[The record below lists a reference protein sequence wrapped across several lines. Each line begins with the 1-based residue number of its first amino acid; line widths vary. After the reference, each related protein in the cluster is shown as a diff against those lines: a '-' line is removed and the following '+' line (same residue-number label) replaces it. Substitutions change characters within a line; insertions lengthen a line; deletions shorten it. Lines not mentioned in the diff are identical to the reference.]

1 MKPYILQHRLAL
13 LSLLCFSLFVVVLL
27 IFPVGSAEEAAQ
39 DAPQHPLPRVF
50 AVTVVAENLEIE
62 RSFSARTEGS
72 MVVDVKARAAGQIES
87 REFKE
92 GQLVSLGTTMFR
104 LEKAPYE
111 VTLQQAKANLSQ
123 AEAEYSAAR
132 RDWQRVKN
140 LYTDG
145 AISARDRDQAQST
158 LETAEAGLESA
169 RARLDDAS
177 LRYNYTEV
185 KAPITG
191 IASRE
196 RVSVGN
202 LVSEGDTL
210 AVVTAL
216 DPLYVRFAV
225 PEHGVAARYLLEQSQ
240 LLTLTSATEHDA
252 KSETTGEPTHEAT
265 KETATMAA
273 DAAVKTPEHN
283 VRLTFADGREHSE
296 AGYIDYVSRVVD
308 RNTGT
313 MEARAVIPNPQ
324 MDLLPGQF
332 VRVEL
337 PKIIVPHAI
346 AVPQRAVVQS
356 GRRSVVYIVD
366 GDDKVRVR
374 EVTLGVRIDN
384 QQLIEQGL
392 ATGDRVIVE
401 GLSMLQ
407 PGTQVRVEEFE

>member
-1 MKPYILQHRLAL
+1 MKPYTLQHIPTV
-13 LSLLCFSLFVVVLL
+13 LSVLFATLFL
-27 IFPVGSAEEAAQ
+27 TACAAEEATELE
-39 DAPQHPLPRVF
+39 APQRPLPRVF

-72 MVVDVKARAAGQIES
+72 MVAEVTARAGGQIES

-92 GQLVSLGTTMFR
+92 GQLVPAGTVMFR

-111 VTLQQAKANLSQ
+111 VTLQQAKADLSQ
-123 AEAEYSAAR
+123 AEAEHSTAR
-132 RDWQRVKN
+132 RDWDRVIN
-140 LYTDG
+140 LYDDG
-145 AISARDRDQAQST
+145 AISARDRDQAQSK

-202 LVSEGDTL
+202 VIGEGDSL
-210 AVVTAL
+210 AVVTAM
-216 DPLYVRFAV
+216 DPLYVRFSV
-225 PEHGVAARYLLEQSQ
+225 PENGVAARYLLANSS
-240 LLTLTSATEHDA
+240 LTTVTDPTEEVSPA
-252 KSETTGEPTHEAT
+252 EPH
-265 KETATMAA
+265 
-273 DAAVKTPEHN
+273 EHN
-283 VRLTFADGREHSE
+283 VRLSFADGREHESR
-296 AGYIDYVSRVVD
+296 GYIDYVSRVVD
-308 RNTGT
+308 RNTGN
-313 MEARAVIPNPQ
+313 MEARAVIPNPNL
-324 MDLLPGQF
+324 DLLPGQF

-337 PKIIVPHAI
+337 PKIVVADAI
-346 AVPQRAVVQS
+346 AVPQRSVVQS

-366 GDDKVRVR
+366 EEDRVRVR
-374 EVTLGVRIDN
+374 EVTLGVRVDN
-384 QQLIEQGL
+384 EQLIEEGL

-407 PGTQVRVEEFE
+407 PGARVRVEEFE

>member
-1 MKPYILQHRLAL
+1 MKPYKLQHIPAF
-13 LSLLCFSLFVVVLL
+13 LSVIFTTLFLSAC
-27 IFPVGSAEEAAQ
+27 SAEEAPEVE
-39 DAPQHPLPRVF
+39 APKRPLPRVF
-50 AVTVVAENLEIE
+50 AVTVVAEDLEIE

-72 MVVDVKARAAGQIES
+72 MVAEVTARAGGQIES

-92 GQLVSLGTTMFR
+92 GQLVPAGTVMFR

-111 VTLQQAKANLSQ
+111 VTLQQAKADLSQ
-123 AEAEYSAAR
+123 AEAEYSTAR
-132 RDWQRVKN
+132 RDWNRVIN
-140 LYTDG
+140 LYDDG
-145 AISARDRDQAQST
+145 AISARDHDKAKST

-169 RARLDDAS
+169 QARLDDAS
-177 LRYNYTEV
+177 LRYNYTDV

-202 LVSEGDTL
+202 VVGEGDSL

-225 PEHGVAARYLLEQSQ
+225 PENGVAARYLLENSS
-240 LLTLTSATEHDA
+240 LTTAGDKPTEEVA
-252 KSETTGEPTHEAT
+252 EAGEVIETETH
-265 KETATMAA
+265 
-273 DAAVKTPEHN
+273 EHN
-283 VRLTFADGREHSE
+283 VRLSFADGREHSSR
-296 AGYIDYVSRVVD
+296 GYIDYVSRVVD
-308 RNTGT
+308 RNTGN
-313 MEARAVIPNPQ
+313 MEARAVIPNPN

-337 PKIIVPHAI
+337 PKIIVAEAI

-366 GDDKVRVR
+366 GEDRVRVR
-374 EVTLGVRIDN
+374 EVTLGVRVDN
-384 QQLIEQGL
+384 EQLIESGL
-392 ATGDRVIVE
+392 ETGDRVIVE

-407 PGTQVRVEEFE
+407 PGARVRVEEFE

>member
-1 MKPYILQHRLAL
+1 MKPYNLQHLPTL
-13 LSLLCFSLFVVVLL
+13 LSVVLATL
-27 IFPVGSAEEAAQ
+27 FLSACSAEEAPELE
-39 DAPQHPLPRVF
+39 APKRPLPRVF
-50 AVTVVAENLEIE
+50 AVTVVAENLDIE

-72 MVVDVKARAAGQIES
+72 MVAEVTARAGGQIES

-92 GQLVSLGTTMFR
+92 GQLVPAGTVMFR

-111 VTLQQAKANLSQ
+111 VTLQQAKADLSQ
-123 AEAEYSAAR
+123 AEAEYSAAH
-132 RDWQRVKN
+132 RDWSRVVN
-140 LYTDG
+140 LYDDG

-158 LETAEAGLESA
+158 LETTEAGLESA

-202 LVSEGDTL
+202 VISEGDSL

-216 DPLYVRFAV
+216 DPLYVRFSV
-225 PEHGVAARYLLEQSQ
+225 PENGVAARYLLESSS
-240 LLTLTSATEHDA
+240 LTTVGDKANE
-252 KSETTGEPTHEAT
+252 ETVVADEVAEA
-265 KETATMAA
+265 EAQ
-273 DAAVKTPEHN
+273 EHN
-283 VRLTFADGREHSE
+283 VRLSFADGREHASR
-296 AGYIDYVSRVVD
+296 GYIDYVSRVVD
-308 RNTGT
+308 RNTGN
-313 MEARAVIPNPQ
+313 MEARAVIPNPN

-337 PKIIVPHAI
+337 PKIVVIDAI

-366 GDDKVRVR
+366 EEDRVRVR
-374 EVTLGVRIDN
+374 EVTLGVRVDN
-384 QQLIEQGL
+384 EQLIEDGL
-392 ATGDRVIVE
+392 KTGDRVIVE

-407 PGTQVRVEEFE
+407 PGARVRVEEFE